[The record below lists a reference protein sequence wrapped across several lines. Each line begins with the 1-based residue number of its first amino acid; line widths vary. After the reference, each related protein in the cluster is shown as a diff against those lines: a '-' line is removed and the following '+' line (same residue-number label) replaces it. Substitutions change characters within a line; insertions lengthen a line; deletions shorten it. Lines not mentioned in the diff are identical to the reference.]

1 MYFGYNTNGFAHHRL
16 EDALGVIAG
25 HGYQGVAITIDH
37 HALNPFDPHLF
48 DQLHRTRELLRLY
61 ELQAVI
67 ETGARFLLD
76 SKRKHQPTLL
86 DPDAKMREYRRDF
99 LRRSAYMAEALGI
112 EIVSFWSG
120 MAVDDA
126 RPDVLMDRLTEQC
139 LQLIAETDNLP
150 TVRYAFEPEPGMFID
165 TMDRFAEL
173 SQRVKHPRFGLTLD
187 IGHLHC
193 LGEPIA
199 PTIHR
204 WKDVLWN
211 VHIED
216 MRRGVHEHLMFGEGE
231 IDFAPVLAALD
242 EVAYAGGVFVEL
254 SRHGHNAVEVSRQ
267 ALEFLRA
274 TR

>member
-16 EDALGVIAG
+16 EDALGVIAEN
-25 HGYQGVAITIDH
+25 GYQGVAITIDH

-48 DQLHRTRELLRLY
+48 DQLHRIRDLLRLY
-61 ELQAVI
+61 KLKAVI

-99 LRRSAYMAEALGI
+99 LRRSAYMAESLGI

-139 LQLIAETDNLP
+139 LQLLAETDNLP
-150 TVRYAFEPEPGMFID
+150 TVRYAFEPEPAMFID

-199 PTIHR
+199 PAIHR

-242 EVAYAGGVFVEL
+242 EVAYGGGVFVEL
-254 SRHGHNAVEVSRQ
+254 SRHSHDAVEVSRK

-274 TR
+274 AR